1 MALKKLERNISW
13 DLYITAFVISLI
25 IFSIGVWFGLQIEK
39 TVYEQTNEKIADLG
53 NRVMA
58 VGNLLLLENEK
69 DYCEYIKS
77 ETAKFDAET
86 YELGK
91 QIEFMEEKRGVDE
104 SVKLNYMELEFRDY
118 LLSKKIN
125 AICGEKQNLILYF
138 VDSEICQTCKEQGEI
153 ITSARM
159 KTNTKVYTFD
169 LSVNSTLVDAL
180 KKRYSIVNS
189 SFPIIVINDNVSFGF
204 MDENELISKLR

>member
-77 ETAKFDAET
+77 ETAKFDTET

-204 MDENELISKLR
+204 MDENELISKLQ

>member
-1 MALKKLERNISW
+1 MALKKLERKISW

-25 IFSIGVWFGLQIEK
+25 IFIIGVWFGLQIEK
-39 TVYEQTNEKIADLG
+39 TVYGQMNEKIVELS
-53 NRVMA
+53 NRMIA
-58 VGNLLLLENEK
+58 IGNLLLLENEK
-69 DYCEYIKS
+69 GYCEYIKS
-77 ETAKFDAET
+77 ETAKFDDET

-118 LLSKKIN
+118 LLSKKVN
-125 AICGEKQNLILYF
+125 TMCGEKQNLILYF
-138 VDSEICQTCKEQGEI
+138 VDSEMCQTCKEQGSI
-153 ITSARM
+153 ITSVRM

-180 KKRYSIVNS
+180 KNRYGIANQSIPV
-189 SFPIIVINDNVSFGF
+189 IVINDDVNFGF
-204 MDENELISKLR
+204 MDESALISKLH